1 MLNMYLNVV
10 YELPEDGTDMPKHVT
25 AVKEHT
31 FMYSVIVNRLGFINE
46 S

>member
-1 MLNMYLNVV
+1 MV
-10 YELPEDGTDMPKHVT
+10 YELPEDGTDMPKHVR

-31 FMYSVIVNRLGFINE
+31 FKYSVIVHWLGFINE